1 MPESKALEKRIF
13 SIHNARSFNELAIDI
28 FQFQYKNNQVYKRFV
43 DLLGVNP
50 SNIRNYSEIPFIP
63 IEFFKDQKVVNGEF
77 EPETIF
83 ISSGTSGQTSSRH
96 YIKSLD
102 LYERSFVTH
111 FKQQFGA
118 PEDYILLA
126 LLPSYLEREGSSLV
140 YMAEKLIG
148 LTNDPL
154 SGFYLHDYA
163 QLAQVL
169 KKLKG
174 TSKKVLLIGVTYA
187 LMDLAASY
195 PMHFPELI
203 VMETGGMKGR
213 RKELLRTE
221 MHAILKKAFG
231 IENVCSEYGMTELL
245 SQAYSHKNGIFECP
259 AWMKILI
266 RDMNDPMTLLENGK
280 TGGINIIDL
289 ANLYSCSFIATK
301 DLGNKTDNMQFEML
315 GRYDNSDVRGCNLMI
330 S

>member
-1 MPESKALEKRIF
+1 MPETKVLEKRIF
-13 SIHNARSFNELAIDI
+13 SITNFHSFNELAVDI
-28 FQFQYKNNQVYKRFV
+28 FYFQYRNNPVYRRFV
-43 DLLGVNP
+43 DLLGVDP
-50 SNIRNYSEIPFIP
+50 SSIRSDSEIPFIP
-63 IEFFKDQKVVNGEF
+63 VEFFRDQKVLSGEF
-77 EPETIF
+77 EPETVF
-83 ISSGTSGQTSSRH
+83 TSSGTTGQTGSRH
-96 YIKSLD
+96 HIKSLD
-102 LYERSFVTH
+102 LYERSFVIN

-140 YMAEKLIG
+140 YMVEKLIG

-154 SGFYLHDYA
+154 SGFYLHDYE
-163 QLAQVL
+163 QLALVLNNL
-169 KKLKG
+169 KK

-187 LMDLAASY
+187 LLDLAETY
-195 PMHFPELI
+195 PVHFPGLI
-203 VMETGGMKGR
+203 LMETGGMKGR

-221 MHAILKKAFG
+221 MHNVLKKAFG

-245 SQAYSHKNGIFECP
+245 SQAYSHKGGVFECP
-259 AWMKILI
+259 PWMKVLI
-266 RDMNDPMTLLENGK
+266 RDMNDPLTLLDNGK
-280 TGGINIIDL
+280 TGGMNIIDL

-301 DLGNKTDNMQFEML
+301 DLGRKIDDRSFEML

>member
-1 MPESKALEKRIF
+1 MPETKALEKRIF
-13 SIHNARSFNELAIDI
+13 SITNSLSFNELAVDI
-28 FQFQYKNNQVYKRFV
+28 FHFQYRNNPVYHQFV

-50 SNIRNYSEIPFIP
+50 SAIRHDTEIPFLP
-63 IEFFKDQKVVNGEF
+63 IEFFKDQKVCSGEF

-83 ISSGTSGQTSSRH
+83 TSSGTSGQANSQH
-96 YIKSLD
+96 YIKSLN
-102 LYERSFVTH
+102 LYEQSFVTQ
-111 FKQQFGA
+111 FTQQFGA
-118 PEDYILLA
+118 PDNFVLLA

-140 YMAEKLIG
+140 YMVEKLIG
-148 LTNDPL
+148 LTRDPS
-154 SGFYLHDYA
+154 SGFYLHDYE

-169 KKLKG
+169 NNLKK

-187 LMDLAASY
+187 LLDLAETY
-195 PMHFPELI
+195 PIHFPELI
-203 VMETGGMKGR
+203 LMETGGMKGK

-221 MHAILKKAFG
+221 MHDILKAAFG

-245 SQAYSHKNGIFECP
+245 SQAYSLKDGVFEHP
-259 AWMKILI
+259 PWMKVMI
-266 RDMNDPMTLLENGK
+266 RDMNDPLTLLDNGK
-280 TGGINIIDL
+280 TGGMNIIDL

-301 DLGNKTDNMQFEML
+301 DLGRKIDDRSFEML